1 MEVKQNP
8 DTYLFEKNVEE
19 ITQLANQSDSE
30 SVSKLAKFLEI
41 RDSHTYHKHVIPYLV
56 CQALLLKGKEG
67 LSKLVEVLEKIDGHI
82 YPQAII
88 RSIWRASKGRRADP
102 TLSITPVVSILDKPL
117 PEETISQAEEVF
129 LSLVLKSHTDPE
141 AFYRLVSFMYFETFG
156 TAKSESEYK
165 EFHESIFNILSDS
178 AIKISK
184 DVILGLEKI
193 VQEENGEEVY
203 QKYIKNHPVLL
214 DPLAS
219 RIIDKHKLGDDYVTD
234 FVVKTLKGEYL
245 LVEIEKP
252 QDNIFTKSGDFSSKF
267 SHALGQVLDFI
278 EWVESDIAYAEK
290 KLPGISSP
298 QGLLIMGRR
307 DNIPDKLQ
315 KKLQRFNKNSNSV
328 KVLTYDD
335 IIEKANSLYKNIR
348 KQIALET

>member
-1 MEVKQNP
+1 MDVRQIL
-8 DTYLFEKNVEE
+8 DTYPFEKIVEE
-19 ITQLANQSDSE
+19 ITQLAHQSDSE
-30 SVSKLAKFLEI
+30 SVNTLAQFLEI
-41 RDSHTYHKHVIPYLV
+41 RSSDTYDKHDIPYIV

-67 LSKLVEVLEKIDGHI
+67 LSKLVEILEKIDGHI

-88 RSIWRASKGRRADP
+88 RSIWSASKGTAVEDFGLR
-102 TLSITPVVSILDKPL
+102 PVVSLLNKPL
-117 PEETISQAEEVF
+117 PEETILQAEDVF
-129 LSLVLKSHTDPE
+129 LNLVLKSHTDPE
-141 AFYRLVSFMYFETFG
+141 AFYRLINFMYFETFE
-156 TAKSESEYK
+156 TAKSESDYK
-165 EFHESIFNILSDS
+165 KFHQSIFNVLSDS

-184 DVILGLEKI
+184 DVISGLEKI
-193 VQEENGEEVY
+193 VQEEHGEEVY
-203 QKYIKNHPVLL
+203 QKYIENNPVLL

-219 RIIDKHKLGDDYVTD
+219 KLIDKHKLGDDYITD

-252 QDNIFTKSGDFSSKF
+252 QDNIFTGSGNFSHKF

-278 EWVESDIAYAEK
+278 EWVESNIAYAEK

-298 QGLLIMGRR
+298 QGLLIMDRR
-307 DNIPDKLQ
+307 DNISDKLQ

-335 IIEKANSLYKNIR
+335 VIANANSLYKNIR
-348 KQIALET
+348 KQIALES

>member
-1 MEVKQNP
+1 MDVEKIIN
-8 DTYLFEKNVEE
+8 TYPFEKIVEE
-19 ITQLANQSDSE
+19 ITQLAHQHDSE
-30 SVSKLAKFLEI
+30 SVNMLAQFLEI
-41 RDSHTYHKHVIPYLV
+41 RSSETYDKHDIPYVV
-56 CQALLLKGKEG
+56 CQALLLKGKKG
-67 LSKLVEVLEKIDGHI
+67 LTKLVEILEKLDDHI
-82 YPQAII
+82 YTQAII
-88 RSIWRASKGRRADP
+88 RSIWSASRGIAVENSALR
-102 TLSITPVVSILDKPL
+102 PVISVLNEPL

-141 AFYRLVSFMYFETFG
+141 AFYRLINFMFFETFQS
-156 TAKSESEYK
+156 AKSESDYK
-165 EFHESIFNILSDS
+165 EFHKSIFNVLSDS

-193 VQEENGEEVY
+193 VQEENREEVY
-203 QKYIKNHPVLL
+203 QDYIKKNPVLL

-219 RIIDKHKLGDDYVTD
+219 RIINKHKLGDDYITD

-252 QDNIFTKSGDFSSKF
+252 QDSIFTKSGDFSSPF
-267 SHALGQVLDFI
+267 SHAFGQVLDFI

-307 DNIPDKLQ
+307 KNMPDESQ

-335 IIEKANSLYKNIR
+335 VIANANSLYKNIR
-348 KQIALET
+348 KQIALES